1 MEMLIKW
8 ELSFSRRAICNQILL
23 SKRMD
28 FPLLE
33 TRVKN
38 ISLLS
43 LKLGLVQSD
52 AADQRQKLLPQVSF
66 IFLRSSD
73 GIIKSNLSNLKAL
86 GHSK

>member
-66 IFLRSSD
+66 IFLRSLD

-86 GHSK
+86 GHGK